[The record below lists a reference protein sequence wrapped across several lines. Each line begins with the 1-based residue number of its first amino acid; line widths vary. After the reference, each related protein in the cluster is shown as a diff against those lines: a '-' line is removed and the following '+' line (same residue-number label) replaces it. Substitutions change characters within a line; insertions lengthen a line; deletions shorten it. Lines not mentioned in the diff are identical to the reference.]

1 MMMCNSTKPKEVVVG
16 AGGGTD
22 SGTGPKCPRC
32 GKTVYDAE
40 RAIGLNTVSHSQPL
54 SVWLAVWWTVNLSIS
69 LTVSV
74 SLCLSVCLPVRLA
87 YCLHVCLTTCLFV
100 SVNLCLSVC
109 LSDHRCGKTTMLN

>member
-54 SVWLAVWWTVNLSIS
+54 SVWLAVWWTVR
-69 LTVSV
+69 VSV
-74 SLCLSVCLPVRLA
+74 CLVDCQPVYLSDCLCQSVSVFLPACLFGLLSTCLSDYLSLCLCQSV
-87 YCLHVCLTTCLFV
+87 
-100 SVNLCLSVC
+100 SVC
-109 LSDHRCGKTTMLN
+109 LSV